1 MRFPGK
7 LSLFF
12 SVDVGDDGDD
22 GTDDDDLPVKV
33 LLRLVWAGKKI
44 ITKETRLSQVD
55 LRLEIIADGT
65 VAPKVA
71 NMDAIPKITRRAL
84 FILAWGTIPTT
95 NVLDNKQSEDIVHL
109 FNRVSLIRPSV
120 PSLFVPHLDKI
131 L

>member
-1 MRFPGK
+1 MFF
-7 LSLFF
+7 LF
-12 SVDVGDDGDD
+12 DDDDGNDDGNDDGDD
-22 GTDDDDLPVKV
+22 GDLPVKV

-55 LRLEIIADGT
+55 LRLEIIADGS
-65 VAPKVA
+65 VAPKAKVA
-71 NMDAIPKITRRAL
+71 YMDAISKITRRAL
-84 FILAWGTIPTT
+84 FILAWVTIPTT
-95 NVLDNKQSEDIVHL
+95 NVLDNKQSEDIAHL

>member
-1 MRFPGK
+1 M
-7 LSLFF
+7 FF
-12 SVDVGDDGDD
+12 LVDDDDGDGDD

-55 LRLEIIADGT
+55 LRLEIFDGS
-65 VAPKVA
+65 VAPKVT
-71 NMDAIPKITRRAL
+71 NMDAISKITRRAL
-84 FILAWGTIPTT
+84 FILAWVTIPTT

>member
-33 LLRLVWAGKKI
+33 LLRLVWTGKMV
-44 ITKETRLSQVD
+44 ITKEARLSQVD
-55 LRLEIIADGT
+55 LKLEIFEGS
-65 VAPKVA
+65 VVPKAA
-71 NMDAIPKITRRAL
+71 NMDAISKITQRAL
-84 FILAWGTIPTT
+84 FILEWGTIPTT
-95 NVLDNKQSEDIVHL
+95 NVLNNKQSEDIVHL

>member
-1 MRFPGK
+1 M
-7 LSLFF
+7 
-12 SVDVGDDGDD
+12 VDDDDGDGDD

-55 LRLEIIADGT
+55 LRLEIIADGS
-65 VAPKVA
+65 VAPKAKVA
-71 NMDAIPKITRRAL
+71 YMDAISKITRRAL
-84 FILAWGTIPTT
+84 FILVWGTIPTT

>member
-1 MRFPGK
+1 M
-7 LSLFF
+7 FF
-12 SVDVGDDGDD
+12 LVDDDDDDGGDN
-22 GTDDDDLPVKV
+22 GTDDGDLPVKV
-33 LLRLVWAGKKI
+33 LFRLVWAGKKI

-55 LRLEIIADGT
+55 LRLEIIADGS

-71 NMDAIPKITRRAL
+71 YMDAISKISRRAL
-84 FILAWGTIPTT
+84 FILAWVTIPTT